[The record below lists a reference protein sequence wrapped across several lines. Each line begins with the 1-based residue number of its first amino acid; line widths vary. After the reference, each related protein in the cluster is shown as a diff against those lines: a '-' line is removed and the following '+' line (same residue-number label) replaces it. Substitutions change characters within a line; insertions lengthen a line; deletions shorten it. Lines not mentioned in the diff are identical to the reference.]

1 MAITIDINSDKQI
14 SLEEYTEYV
23 LKNIDPK
30 DEESICDSAF
40 MLKALSNNKS
50 FLTEKLNNELG
61 NWENFQNLNLYSS
74 QTFTFWSSADFLVR
88 ANIWVPPVEKIETQ
102 TWTNDMF
109 YYLVPHDHN
118 FSFLTVGFW
127 GSGYKTTIYEYDYNK
142 VTGILGEKVD
152 MKFSETTQLEEG
164 KIMFYRPSKDIHSQ
178 EHPEEF
184 SISLNLLI
192 TGEEEDLR
200 DQYCF
205 DFETCSIQSNVGN
218 TNLTRSMLLKLA
230 KFVGNGETVNLIESI
245 AAKHPTPSVRYE
257 AFTSLAKLESEN
269 SEKIWTNALM
279 DKSVYIQKMARLELS
294 NK

>member
-50 FLTEKLNNELG
+50 FLTDKLNNELG

-88 ANIWVPPVEKIETQ
+88 ANIWVPPVEKSETQ

-118 FSFLTVGFW
+118 FSFLTIGFW
-127 GSGYKTTIYEYDYNK
+127 EIGRAH
-142 VTGILGEKVD
+142 V
-152 MKFSETTQLEEG
+152 
-164 KIMFYRPSKDIHSQ
+164 
-178 EHPEEF
+178 
-184 SISLNLLI
+184 
-192 TGEEEDLR
+192 
-200 DQYCF
+200 
-205 DFETCSIQSNVGN
+205 
-218 TNLTRSMLLKLA
+218 
-230 KFVGNGETVNLIESI
+230 
-245 AAKHPTPSVRYE
+245 
-257 AFTSLAKLESEN
+257 
-269 SEKIWTNALM
+269 
-279 DKSVYIQKMARLELS
+279 
-294 NK
+294 